1 MQGEPGVDY
10 DDSNLNPLVC
20 DLCKNEVQEPR
31 WIGRASQGKT
41 WYVEQ

>member
-20 DLCKNEVQEPR
+20 DLYKMKFNSLDELGDHQKE
-31 WIGRASQGKT
+31 IHDM
-41 WYVEQ
+41 